1 MSAAKRPLVTHW
13 WWIRH
18 APVRDHG
25 GRCYGQSD
33 VRADVSDDAA
43 FAALARALPQGA
55 LWVTT
60 QLMRTQQTAAA
71 IAAAGHPVPVALV
84 EPALAEQNFG
94 LWQGRRYEEIDQD
107 LDGGAHKFWIAPAHH
122 SPPEGESFI
131 DVISRAGGAIERLTR
146 AHAGRHIVAVAH
158 GGTIRAALQVALD
171 TSPERALAFAIDNLS
186 LTRIDH
192 VDGPGQGGQWR
203 VVSVNLSPIH
213 PNTKAR

>member
-1 MSAAKRPLVTHW
+1 MSPPGRPLVTHW

-33 VRADVSDDAA
+33 VRADVSDDAS

-55 LWVTT
+55 LWITT
-60 QLMRTQQTAAA
+60 QLMRTRQTASA
-71 IAAAGHPVPVALV
+71 IAAAGHPVPEALI

-94 LWQGRRYEEIDQD
+94 LWQGRRYEEIEQD
-107 LDGGAHKFWIAPAHH
+107 LGGEAHKFWIAPAHH
-122 SPPEGESFI
+122 APPEGESFI
-131 DVISRAGGAIERLTR
+131 DVIARAGGAINRLTQ

-158 GGTIRAALQVALD
+158 GGSIRAALQIALD
-171 TSPERALAFAIDNLS
+171 TPPERALAFAIDNLS

-203 VVSVNLSPIH
+203 VVSVNLGPIH
-213 PNTKAR
+213 PKP